1 MTEATCNRLRAL
13 ATRPGHKLM
22 QRDRVALTRAA
33 AELQES
39 ERARAELL
47 THYGQMLA
55 ELVTLRAE
63 LVTVRQVLGSI
74 VEEDDS
80 DDPRSV

>member
-1 MTEATCNRLRAL
+1 MTEASCNRLRAL
-13 ATRPGHKLM
+13 ATRPDQKLT
-22 QRDRVALTRAA
+22 QRDCMALTRAA

-39 ERARAELL
+39 ERARTELL

-63 LVTVRQVLGSI
+63 LVTVRQVLATLLDG
-74 VEEDDS
+74 DD
-80 DDPRSV
+80 DDDA